1 MSALDGGV
9 DGSGPPNLEQG
20 EESRHDHDGSI
31 LDDSPARRLLE
42 QERLSRLPLPRMPE
56 PDRPDVDGSSGNR
69 SRSKNNERPPL
80 VQRPTLRILVVADL
94 DLKSA
99 AALAEFALREGQN
112 DGSHHHHNDSTSC
125 RLKDGN
131 IDLCIACGPFIHHH
145 SSENSIRMEN
155 IFTED
160 GFPGKNEMTRQDM
173 CANEGIITGI
183 LSQLESIVCRI
194 LFVPLAVQ
202 DPLSTSDTL
211 AIRHQRLT
219 PNARNI
225 QRRWMPLAPGL
236 GCTGLSDPILRQTK
250 HTNNREA
257 DPAISTAKK
266 LLGLAPQMT
275 PPNTR
280 STHPSTL
287 AVQMGH
293 EFAQSILVT
302 HVGGMRWSEDR
313 DSSGVKRRGKRTR
326 DLKLLVGELED
337 STTESEKHT
346 ESCVD
351 WPDSIPTEYRDFLD
365 SKLVQQQVVLN
376 ILACHSN
383 RNPQKKM
390 ENGQSNAMSDDYD
403 SPFDIQ
409 CDNIHLVS
417 PGSLRKY
424 GEFAIIDMALYPNNE
439 EKEEAKKVDNQSDE
453 DIPVAAME
461 GLQVQ
466 EKAESRNSSPA
477 QRRSSTSY
485 SWRVER
491 TQFRSMLD

>member
-1 MSALDGGV
+1 MSAVDGGV
-9 DGSGPPNLEQG
+9 DDAGPPNLEQG

-31 LDDSPARRLLE
+31 LDDSPARRRLLE

-56 PDRPDVDGSSGNR
+56 PDRPDVDER
-69 SRSKNNERPPL
+69 SPL
-80 VQRPTLRILVVADL
+80 AVQRPTLRILVVADL

-112 DGSHHHHNDSTSC
+112 DGSHHHQNDSTSS

-131 IDLCIACGPFIHHH
+131 IDLCVVCGPFIHHH
-145 SSENSIRMEN
+145 SSENSIMKEN
-155 IFTED
+155 NFTED

-183 LSQLESIVCRI
+183 LSQLESIVCRV

-211 AIRHQRLT
+211 AIRHERLT

-236 GCTGLSDPILRQTK
+236 GCTGLSDPIVRQTTPMNK
-250 HTNNREA
+250 HET

-287 AVQMGH
+287 TVQMGH

-313 DSSGVKRRGKRTR
+313 DSLGVKRRLKRTR
-326 DLKLLVGELED
+326 DPKLFVEELQD
-337 STTESEKHT
+337 STTESEKYT

-365 SKLVQQQVVLN
+365 SKLAQQQVVLN
-376 ILACHSN
+376 ILACHPN
-383 RNPQKKM
+383 RNPQKKK

-403 SPFDIQ
+403 SPFEIE
-409 CDNIHLVS
+409 CDNVHLVS
-417 PGSLRKY
+417 PGSLRKH
-424 GEFAIIDMALYPNNE
+424 GEFAVIDIALYPDE
-439 EKEEAKKVDNQSDE
+439 ENEEAKKVTNQSDE

-466 EKAESRNSSPA
+466 EKAERRNSSPA